1 MNSRHQKG
9 AGHPSGD
16 DTFLTD
22 VSETDAEGTTVREAE
37 VRERDMSEVDGRK
50 SHRQPA
56 GEEER
61 DTSAKDAP

>member
-9 AGHPSGD
+9 AGHQAGD

-22 VSETDAEGTTVREAE
+22 VSETDAQGTTVREAE

-50 SHRQPA
+50 SHRQPS

>member
-9 AGHPSGD
+9 AGHQAGD

-50 SHRQPA
+50 SHRQPS

>member
-9 AGHPSGD
+9 AGRAPGD

-22 VSETDAEGTTVREAE
+22 VSEPDAEGTTVREAE
-37 VRERDMSEVDGRK
+37 VRERDMSEVSGSK
-50 SHRQPA
+50 SHRDPA

-61 DTSAKDAP
+61 DTSSKDAP